1 MNDSE
6 DGSTYFKAV
15 YSLESPSPL
24 KQKSPAF
31 SSKLFLPI

>member
-15 YSLESPSPL
+15 YNLESPSPL
-24 KQKSPAF
+24 KQKDPA
-31 SSKLFLPI
+31 STSKLFLPI